1 MLPKPVPMQGTDK
14 MIDEIAAARAG
25 LHDAVHRTLAIE
37 ARSTQRPPVQGTDGL
52 LGRAQFHY
60 DCLGDGEAVALL
72 EKMNLTMFRLRQA
85 LLAGDEAAYQEQRSA
100 LKGLSAAWLYH
111 APLHKVAELLPP
123 EGEA

>member
-1 MLPKPVPMQGTDK
+1 MT
-14 MIDEIAAARAG
+14 DEIAEARAG
-25 LHDAVHRTLAIE
+25 LHAVVHRTLATE
-37 ARSTQRPPVQGTDGL
+37 ARSRQRPPAPGTDGIF
-52 LGRAQFHY
+52 GRAQFHY

-72 EKMNLTMFRLRQA
+72 EKMNLVIFRLRQA
-85 LLAGDEAAYQEQRSA
+85 LLSGDEAAYREQRSA

>member
-1 MLPKPVPMQGTDK
+1 MQGPDIMT
-14 MIDEIAAARAG
+14 DEIAAARAG
-25 LHDAVHRTLAIE
+25 LHAVVHRTLATE
-37 ARSTQRPPVQGTDGL
+37 ARSAQRPPAAGADGL

-72 EKMNLTMFRLRQA
+72 EKMNIAMFRLRQA
-85 LLAGDEAAYQEQRSA
+85 LLMGDEAAYREQRSA

-111 APLHKVAELLPP
+111 APLHKVADLLPP

>member
-1 MLPKPVPMQGTDK
+1 MQGTENK
-14 MIDEIAAARAG
+14 TDEIAAARAG
-25 LHDAVHRTLAIE
+25 LHEAVHRTLAAE
-37 ARSTQRPPVQGTDGL
+37 ARSRQRPPAHGTDGL

-72 EKMNLTMFRLRQA
+72 EKMNFAMFRLRQA
-85 LLAGDEAAYQEQRSA
+85 LLMGDEAAYQEQRSA

-111 APLHKVAELLPP
+111 APLHRVADLLPP

>member
-1 MLPKPVPMQGTDK
+1 MLAKPALMQGTDSN
-14 MIDEIAAARAG
+14 IDEIAAARAG
-25 LHDAVHRTLAIE
+25 LHEAVHRTLATE
-37 ARSTQRPPVQGTDGL
+37 ARSTVRPPAPGTDGV

-72 EKMNLTMFRLRQA
+72 EKMNIAMFRLRQA
-85 LLAGDEAAYQEQRSA
+85 LLVGDEAAYREQRSA

-111 APLHKVAELLPP
+111 APLHKVADLLPP